1 MSNSNDIF
9 NEMNT
14 FWDEFHENHM
24 KFSNKGTK
32 AAGARARKA
41 IGNIKKLV
49 TEYRKTSISESK
61 K

>member
-1 MSNSNDIF
+1 MDNSNDIF
-9 NEMNT
+9 TEMNVL
-14 FWDEFHENHM
+14 WESFHENHM

-41 IGNIKKLV
+41 VGQLKNLV
-49 TEYRKTSISESK
+49 TEYRKASISESK

>member
-1 MSNSNDIF
+1 MDNSNDIF
-9 NEMNT
+9 TEMNIL
-14 FWDEFHENHM
+14 WESFHDNHM

-41 IGNIKKLV
+41 VGQLKNLV
-49 TEYRKTSISESK
+49 TEYRKASISESK

>member
-1 MSNSNDIF
+1 MGNSNDIF
-9 NEMNT
+9 TEMNVL
-14 FWDEFHENHM
+14 WDSFYENHM

-41 IGNIKKLV
+41 MGGIKKLV
-49 TEYRKTSISESK
+49 TEYRKASISESK